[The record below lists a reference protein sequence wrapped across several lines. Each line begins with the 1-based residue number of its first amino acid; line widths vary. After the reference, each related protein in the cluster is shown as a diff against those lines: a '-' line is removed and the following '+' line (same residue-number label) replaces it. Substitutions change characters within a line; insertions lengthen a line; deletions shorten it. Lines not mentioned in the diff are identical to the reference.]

1 MANINFQKETKF
13 SRLLNKHEIRRHD
26 FLANGGFKQWP
37 NSGFAWT
44 WTLFRRPFAFD
55 FSPVLLAIQTR
66 INDNRRYSVRYK
78 VSRVC
83 HAIVSLIVY
92 NGRKNRPLLFPLFF
106 STFSVLSFLSN
117 IVSRN
122 NEGYVQVIGDDS
134 VRFTRMFFITHRVY
148 RTMLPRQLNTC
159 SRTSAW
165 QYPRKRERACTNVRA
180 HLTMKPRHTP
190 KARAVRR
197 HAFLIT

>member
-106 STFSVLSFLSN
+106 SLFLCFLSYQTLCREITRATFKLLATTACVLHECFSLHTVYTEQCCPDNWIRVPARVRDN
-117 IVSRN
+117 IRV
-122 NEGYVQVIGDDS
+122 NENVHAPMYVRIWRWSPVTHQRPELYDA
-134 VRFTRMFFITHRVY
+134 TR
-148 RTMLPRQLNTC
+148 
-159 SRTSAW
+159 SS
-165 QYPRKRERACTNVRA
+165 
-180 HLTMKPRHTP
+180 
-190 KARAVRR
+190 
-197 HAFLIT
+197 